1 MTPPDQLTP
10 SLTMTPR
17 GSLNDILP
25 TEGHLR
31 GSHLLVKG
39 HEEYSSGTHGL
50 REPGQE
56 CLGVTREQMTFSDCL
71 WDLQGKARAR
81 SNGGGKSN
89 QRSDQRSNQRSRDAP
104 TAFPGL
110 GHPCPTFTF
119 MSTVLHHLRITDPGQ
134 LGKSVSLSFPLS
146 NCSSEKPSGNHSC
159 TVLLKLKPRPAAS
172 QL

>member
-1 MTPPDQLTP
+1 M
-10 SLTMTPR
+10 
-17 GSLNDILP
+17 
-25 TEGHLR
+25 
-31 GSHLLVKG
+31 
-39 HEEYSSGTHGL
+39 

-89 QRSDQRSNQRSRDAP
+89 QRSDQRSDQRSRDAP

-134 LGKSVSLSFPLS
+134 LGKSVRLSFPLL
-146 NCSSEKPSGNHSC
+146 NCSPKNLQEITLAQSCSNSSPGQLCPSCDVCGSPAG
-159 TVLLKLKPRPAAS
+159 KLGQEAPAWCGTQNGRGRACS
-172 QL
+172 GRRAVDIGVWLGKLPA